1 MSGLLTHFKMPW
13 MTQADRAI
21 SDVEELGYAFVIT
34 GAPGSG
40 KTRFCA
46 HLQTIRKHRP
56 GSAHYYLLN
65 PGNNPVTALQAVSDS
80 VHVQTLPGSAAN
92 DRASGSQQSNAGC
105 KELGLVTRNLVEK
118 IKAANISLLILDRID
133 RVCVSF
139 FPAIFQVLDA
149 LRTTDHRFG
158 LVLTADRPHETWPNR
173 AEGYLTFVYSYFHI
187 QSLSP
192 IYCAAVLEQWC
203 NGTEFLTKGLRAKE
217 KDPAALKIAQ
227 LIHQV
232 TGGNFRDLEQVAHR
246 KNRYFDSEPFSVELI
261 TKLQQQLPTRFAD
274 GPGEQAE
281 FKF

>member
-13 MTQADRAI
+13 MTEADRAI
-21 SDVEELGYAFVIT
+21 SDVEALGYAFVIT

-40 KTRFCA
+40 KTRFCS

-65 PGNNPVTALQAVSDS
+65 STNNPVSALQAVSDS
-80 VHVQTLPGSAAN
+80 VHAQTLQDSAPDRPGGTPQSTA
-92 DRASGSQQSNAGC
+92 GS
-105 KELGLVTRNLVEK
+105 KELGIVTRNLVDK
-118 IKAANISLLILDRID
+118 IKAANISLLILERID

-173 AEGYLTFVYSYFHI
+173 AEGYLTLVYSYFHI

-192 IYCAAVLEQWC
+192 MYCAAVVEQWC
-203 NGTEFLTKGLRAKE
+203 NGTDFLTKGLRAKE
-217 KDPAALKIAQ
+217 KDPTALKIAQ
-227 LIHQV
+227 SIHQV
-232 TGGNFRDLEQVAHR
+232 TGGNFRDLEQLAHR
-246 KNRYFDSEPFSVELI
+246 KNRYCDSEPFSVELI
-261 TKLQQQLPTRFAD
+261 TKLQQQLPPRFAD